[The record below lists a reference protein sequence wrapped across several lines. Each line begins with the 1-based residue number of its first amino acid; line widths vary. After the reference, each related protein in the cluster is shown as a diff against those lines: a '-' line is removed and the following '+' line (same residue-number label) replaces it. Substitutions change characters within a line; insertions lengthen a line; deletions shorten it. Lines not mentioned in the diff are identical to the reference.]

1 MKLLLTLC
9 LLIIGQLS
17 IAQNSDFI
25 VLKKK
30 NNRSIR
36 SYFPGSFISGQTYT
50 GARIFGTILQIR
62 NDSLAIEQMYVRQ
75 VGTQFGT
82 PALDTTYSTIRLH
95 FTEIRKFDYDV
106 KTSYGKKGKSGIS
119 IPRMMKLAG
128 IGYIVL
134 EGVNS
139 AYRKE
144 SLSDGNKPVTLAV
157 AAGVAAAGF
166 IWDGIKK
173 RQEVA
178 GGKYRVEYIR
188 MSDPVNNK

>member
-9 LLIIGQLS
+9 LVIIGQLS

-36 SYFPGSFISGQTYT
+36 SYFPGSFISGQTFT
-50 GARIFGTILQIR
+50 GAKIFGTIQQIK

-75 VGTQFGT
+75 VATQFGT
-82 PALDTTYSTIRLH
+82 PALDTTYTTIRLH
-95 FTEIRKFDYDV
+95 FSEIRKFDYDV
-106 KTSYGKKGKSGIS
+106 KTAYGKKGKSGIS
-119 IPRMMKLAG
+119 IPRMMKLG
-128 IGYIVL
+128 GVGYIIL
-134 EGVNS
+134 ELVNT

-144 SLSDGNKPVTLAV
+144 SLSAGNKPVSLGI

-173 RQEVA
+173 RQEMA

-188 MSDPVNNK
+188 MTTPGSP